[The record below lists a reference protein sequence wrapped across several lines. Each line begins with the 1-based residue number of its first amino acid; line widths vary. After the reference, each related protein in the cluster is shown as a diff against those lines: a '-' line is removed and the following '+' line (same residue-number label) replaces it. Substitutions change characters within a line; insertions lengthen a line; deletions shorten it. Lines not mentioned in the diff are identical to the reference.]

1 MAHHSFSE
9 TAGPDWASGILA
21 ASPDCVIVTC
31 PEGVVRYINSQGVKL
46 FEFESENAA
55 LGSSIANVWPLT
67 ERPRIYGA
75 LSGAAAGEIT
85 RIEGICQ
92 TAKGTTLWC
101 ETRFAP
107 FKQPGSTSLLIIAT
121 CRDLSRQPSLEPG
134 PTSGSNRFALLVES
148 AGEGILEMAPDGS
161 CNFMNAAGAAM
172 LGYAPGEITGRQIHS
187 LIHHHDPSGLPL
199 SVAQCQIA
207 QAMQAGKTVRVEN
220 EVFWR
225 KDGSAVPVSY
235 SVNPILVKGDNSG
248 AVVTFS
254 DMTDRRRVEND
265 LRTLAARLSEQDRRK
280 SEFIAT
286 LAHELRNPLAPLRN
300 GLQIIVRADED
311 RLAVTR
317 AGQMMERQL
326 AHMVHLINDL
336 LELARITSG
345 KVELKNKHL
354 VLGRIVESAVES
366 SLPNIEAR
374 RHRLVIGA
382 IDESLVI
389 DADPTRIV
397 QVLTNL
403 LNNAAKYTP
412 PEGQIDLAVRRAG
425 SEVEIVVTDNGVGI
439 SAESLSAVFDMFS
452 QVGRGLDRTQGG
464 LGIGL
469 NLARRLIDLHGGTLT
484 AVSRGI
490 GKGSSFIV
498 RLPLAAPTTAPAAAE
513 THYPSARPST
523 KPLKVLVVDD
533 NADAAESFSVLLEMG
548 GHICRIAHDGFAALR
563 IAQEFQPAVVFLD
576 IGMPGMNGY
585 EVARALLKIPGMER
599 AALVALTGWGSQ
611 DDRDRS
617 LEAGIHTHL
626 IKPAGIG
633 AVDKLLSSI
642 SVSARPDG
650 DNAPKS

>member
-1 MAHHSFSE
+1 MADHSLSE
-9 TAGPDWASGILA
+9 TAGPDWAAGILA
-21 ASPDCVIVTC
+21 ASPDCVIVMST
-31 PEGVVRYINSQGVKL
+31 EGVVRFINSKGIEL

-55 LGSSIANVWPLT
+55 LGTSITNVWPLA
-67 ERPRIYGA
+67 ERVEIFSA
-75 LSGAAAGEIT
+75 LSGAAAGQIT
-85 RIEGICQ
+85 HMEANCQ
-92 TAKGTTLWC
+92 TATGAARWC

-107 FKQPGSTSLLIIAT
+107 FQQAGSTCLQIIAT
-121 CRDLSRQPSLEPG
+121 CRDVSDRRCVELERTLSP
-134 PTSGSNRFALLVES
+134 NRFALLVQS

-161 CNFMNAAGAAM
+161 CNFMNVAGAAM
-172 LGYAPGEITGRQIHS
+172 LGYAPGELIGRQIHA
-187 LIHHHDPSGLPL
+187 LIHHHDPSGS
-199 SVAQCQIA
+199 SVPIAQCQIA
-207 QAMQAGKTVRVEN
+207 QAMETGNTTRVDD

-235 SVNPILVKGDNSG
+235 SVNPILVEGHHSG

-254 DMTDRRRVEND
+254 DMTERRRVEND

-286 LAHELRNPLAPLRN
+286 LAHELRNPLAPLRS
-300 GLQIIVRADED
+300 GLQIIVRAEED
-311 RLAVTR
+311 RSAVTR

-326 AHMVHLINDL
+326 AHMVHLTNDL

-345 KVELKNKHL
+345 KVELKNKRL
-354 VLGRIVESAVES
+354 VLSRIVESAVES
-366 SLPNIEAR
+366 SLPNLEAR
-374 RHRLVIGA
+374 RHRLSIGT

-397 QVLTNL
+397 QVLSNL

-412 PEGQIDLAVRRAG
+412 PEGHIDLAVRRLG

-439 SAESLSAVFDMFS
+439 RAESLSAVFDMFS
-452 QVGRGLDRTQGG
+452 QVGHGVDRTQGG

-484 AVSRGI
+484 ASSAGI
-490 GKGSSFIV
+490 GAGSSFIV
-498 RLPLAAPTTAPAAAE
+498 RLPLAAASAESAVAE
-513 THYPSARPST
+513 THVPAHTPAT

-533 NADAAESFSVLLEMG
+533 NADAAESFSVLLQMG
-548 GHICRIAHDGFAALR
+548 GHTCRVAHDGFAALR

-585 EVARALLKIPGMER
+585 EVARAMLKIPGMEQ
-599 AALVALTGWGSQ
+599 AVLVALTGWGGQ

-633 AVDKLLSSI
+633 TVDKLLSSI
-642 SVSARPDG
+642 SASASLYG
-650 DNAPKS
+650 DSPPKS